1 MSFSM
6 KIVLIWMV
14 FGYLN
19 STKAFR
25 YACPSNAWC
34 VPSENCND
42 GSVVHAYNATDS
54 SRLVEYVCGVIS
66 TEDYVCCAETGLF
79 NISTDYTPSRTNWF
93 YPKENVTVIR
103 GLVVLPWP
111 GHEATEVT
119 VPDLKKPPPIC
130 PSYSVC
136 VPPAVCPG
144 ASIRYSG
151 ALMGDIINFQYQC
164 GHTWDTV
171 SWTCCSV
178 HIFINAI
185 YEALN
190 NAPVVAPRFA
200 PGNIN
205 VEVIKHSPRIFDY
218 SKTLGSLS
226 GPRLATYS
234 QTRKRREITASDLTD
249 DAELENGIEVNDTI
263 IVVSAALPFESA
275 PENGTEFSGRSA
287 EGTSSQSIPRPGVPS
302 SCGKPIGQGIA
313 AHQSTP
319 YNADLTNAGL
329 TREGQY
335 PWHVAL
341 LTVNREYLCGGTIV
355 ADRHVITVAHCV
367 DAYTAQALRVRV
379 GDYDLTSN
387 TESQPSYD
395 VELTS
400 IVFHPNYTKPTLK
413 SDLAVLVL
421 KFSVLSLPNVARV
434 CFPGEGAA
442 SDKQECYVPG
452 WGSVTPA
459 RQGSPR
465 ITNFHP
471 VLKDSGLVLV
481 GSDRCEQQLRKVK
494 SLGVFF
500 KLLPGVT
507 CVKGLHQRD
516 SCHGDGGSGLVCRTV
531 AGEFVLQ
538 GLISW
543 SAGCDRGL
551 PTALVD
557 VGFYADFILN
567 VIRGVP
573 FLGSTSFSDGTSSN
587 NSRFGFNFQ
596 GASSQSSVYG
606 TFQHSSFNSAQSSFG
621 SAYQSSFSGSQQVS
635 GSTQQSGALFGQY
648 SSGNVQQT
656 GNYAASSSSSTG
668 QTEQSYQG
676 GYASTSQGINTNINT
691 NQNTNTYGG
700 AQGSTSGVLRGPL
713 MEALRGP
720 LMEAL
725 RGPLMEALR
734 GPLMGAL
741 RGPLMGALR
750 GHLWST
756 QGATYGSTQG
766 ATYGSTQG
774 ATYGSTQGATYGS
787 TQGATYGSTQGANF
801 GSTQGVV
808 YGSTQ
813 GAILEAP
820 RGHFMELLRGCVW
833 ELPSG
838 GHYGNAQGPPYGNAQ
853 GPPMECSGATYG
865 NVQGPP
871 MELLKEL
878 RMELLTE
885 LLMELLKELRME
897 LLKELLTELVKEL
910 LTELLKELLM
920 ELVKELLMEV
930 LKELFM
936 EALREQFMEALK
948 ELLTAALKGPVMEVL
963 KEEFTGAL
971 MAKLNIVVDRTMDR
985 TTQVKGM
992 ATKTSL
998 IQDTIEVV
1006 LTRDMQLGESMV
1018 IKILSRVTEVCIILR
1033 NMKTLVDI
1041 DQKANLKMS
1050 MTHKSSWINI
1060 ITKNLNTKLI
1070 SRETFMMVF
1079 QVLMMGTPMVITKVD
1094 TMRHILIL
1102 LKNTL
1107 GSMIKIS
1114 TMGTDI
1120 KDTMTLVMI
1129 TSSTLVMVMATSL
1142 TTAMAMMTS

>member
-1 MSFSM
+1 MGFNM
-6 KIVLIWMV
+6 KIVMIWV
-14 FGYLN
+14 IFGYFN
-19 STKAFR
+19 STKALR

-34 VPSENCND
+34 VPGENCND

-54 SRLVEYVCGVIS
+54 RRIVEYVCGVIS
-66 TEDYVCCAETGLF
+66 TEDYVCCAETGLH

-136 VPPAVCPG
+136 VPPAVCP
-144 ASIRYSG
+144 AVSIRYSG
-151 ALMGDIINFQYQC
+151 AVMGDIINFQYQC

-178 HIFINAI
+178 HIFINSI

-190 NAPVVAPRFA
+190 TAPVVAPRFA
-200 PGNIN
+200 HGSIN
-205 VEVIKHSPRIFDY
+205 AEVIKHSPKIYDY
-218 SKTLGSLS
+218 SKTFSSLS
-226 GPRLATYS
+226 GPRLSAYS
-234 QTRKRREITASDLTD
+234 QTRKRREISASDLTD

-263 IVVSAALPFESA
+263 IVVSAAIPFELA
-275 PENGTEFSGRSA
+275 PDNSTEFSGRSA
-287 EGTSSQSIPRPGVPS
+287 EGSPSQSIPRSGVPS

-319 YNADLTNAGL
+319 YNADLANAGL

-335 PWHVAL
+335 PWHVAV

-395 VELTS
+395 VELSS

-434 CFPGEGAA
+434 CFPGEGAT

-481 GSDRCEQQLRKVK
+481 GPDRCEQQLRKVK

-507 CVKGLHQRD
+507 CAKGLHQRD

-557 VGFYADFILN
+557 VGFYGDFILN
-567 VIRGVP
+567 VIRGIP
-573 FLGSTSFSDGTSSN
+573 FLGSTSFSNGTSSD

-596 GASSQSSVYG
+596 GASSQSSIYG
-606 TFQHSSFNSAQSSFG
+606 NFQQSSFNNAQSSFS
-621 SAYQSSFSGSQQVS
+621 SAYQSSFGGGQQVS

-656 GNYAASSSSSTG
+656 GSYAASSSSSSTA
-668 QTEQSYQG
+668 QTEQRYQG
-676 GYASTSQGINTNINT
+676 AYASASQGINTQVNIN
-691 NQNTNTYGG
+691 QNVDANTYGGTQGATYGGTQGATYGGTQGATYGGTQGATYGTAQGATYGTAQGATYGTAQGATYGTAQGTTYGTAQGATYGTAQGATYGGTQGATYGGTQGATYGGTQGATYGGTQGATYGGTQGATYGGTQGATYGGTQGATYGG
-700 AQGSTSGVLRGPL
+700 AQGATYGGTQGATYGGNSGGTYGGNQGDTWSDRGPLMGVLRGPLMGVLRGPL
-713 MEALRGP
+713 MECSRDL
-720 LMEAL
+720 
-725 RGPLMEALR
+725 
-734 GPLMGAL
+734 
-741 RGPLMGALR
+741 
-750 GHLWST
+750 
-756 QGATYGSTQG
+756 
-766 ATYGSTQG
+766 
-774 ATYGSTQGATYGS
+774 
-787 TQGATYGSTQGANF
+787 
-801 GSTQGVV
+801 
-808 YGSTQ
+808 
-813 GAILEAP
+813 P
-820 RGHFMELLRGCVW
+820 R
-833 ELPSG
+833 
-838 GHYGNAQGPPYGNAQ
+838 N
-853 GPPMECSGATYG
+853 
-865 NVQGPP
+865 
-871 MELLKEL
+871 
-878 RMELLTE
+878 
-885 LLMELLKELRME
+885 
-897 LLKELLTELVKEL
+897 
-910 LTELLKELLM
+910 
-920 ELVKELLMEV
+920 
-930 LKELFM
+930 
-936 EALREQFMEALK
+936 
-948 ELLTAALKGPVMEVL
+948 
-963 KEEFTGAL
+963 
-971 MAKLNIVVDRTMDR
+971 
-985 TTQVKGM
+985 
-992 ATKTSL
+992 
-998 IQDTIEVV
+998 
-1006 LTRDMQLGESMV
+1006 
-1018 IKILSRVTEVCIILR
+1018 
-1033 NMKTLVDI
+1033 
-1041 DQKANLKMS
+1041 
-1050 MTHKSSWINI
+1050 
-1060 ITKNLNTKLI
+1060 
-1070 SRETFMMVF
+1070 
-1079 QVLMMGTPMVITKVD
+1079 
-1094 TMRHILIL
+1094 
-1102 LKNTL
+1102 
-1107 GSMIKIS
+1107 
-1114 TMGTDI
+1114 
-1120 KDTMTLVMI
+1120 
-1129 TSSTLVMVMATSL
+1129 
-1142 TTAMAMMTS
+1142 